1 VRRRGD
7 EHVGE
12 PVAVDVA
19 GVGEL
24 GAEMIPA
31 DIAVLRD
38 EGRTRSVHAA
48 ARSWMY
54 PESKSNPKSH
64 SGSPVMSE
72 AYPERSIPGE
82 IATASPRRVPG
93 SFAATGQFG

>member
-1 VRRRGD
+1 
-7 EHVGE
+7 
-12 PVAVDVA
+12 
-19 GVGEL
+19 
-24 GAEMIPA
+24 
-31 DIAVLRD
+31 
-38 EGRTRSVHAA
+38 
-48 ARSWMY
+48 MY